1 MEDII
6 KMEPIAKFTYSPLI
20 VNMCVLTYQD
30 WAILV
35 LIKTFIALC
44 TVAFAQNGII
54 FQKLITLVADVQKL
68 HILYQN
74 NLLHEW

>member
-1 MEDII
+1 
-6 KMEPIAKFTYSPLI
+6 MEPIAKFTYSPLI

-35 LIKTFIALC
+35 LINPVIALC
-44 TVAFAQNGII
+44 TVASAQNGII